1 MIVLIFEYILLELES
16 PKIRPMISVQNG
28 KLKFGKES
36 NFKEKIEIE
45 IGR

>member
-1 MIVLIFEYILLELES
+1 MIFDYKLVELES
-16 PKIRPMISVQNG
+16 VEIKPMISVQNG